1 MTYAGNQISADRLI
15 ESKGQSVI
23 LTRRAAGAYNVAT
36 GAAAI
41 TSTTQTGK
49 GVIFD
54 FARGLRK
61 MEGSTI
67 LAADRQLLL
76 SALNSA
82 GVELTPPQVD
92 DIATIGGTDYT
103 ITEVSPL
110 SPGGTAVLYDLTV
123 RGAP

>member
-1 MTYAGNQISADRLI
+1 MTYAGNQLSADRLI

-41 TSTTQTGK
+41 TPTTQTGK

-67 LAADRQLLL
+67 LATDRQLLL

-82 GVELTPPQVD
+82 GVELTAPQVD

-110 SPGGTAVLYDLTV
+110 NPGGTAVLYDLTV

>member
-1 MTYAGNQISADRLI
+1 MPATRFRRPADR
-15 ESKGQSVI
+15 EQGSERHPDPARG
-23 LTRRAAGAYNVAT
+23 RRVQCRDRT
-36 GAAAI
+36 AAI
-41 TSTTQTGK
+41 TTTTQTGK

-103 ITEVSPL
+103 IHRSLPAQPWWDWRSST
-110 SPGGTAVLYDLTV
+110 T
-123 RGAP
+123 